1 MRKSIIRI
9 GIAFVLLLCGI
20 FVPFDSI
27 FNLSS
32 SNLNNVKLIVFLVA
46 YFIVGGD
53 VVKEAAQNI
62 IRGQVF
68 DENFLMSL
76 ATVGAFFVGEYPE
89 AVEVMLFYQ
98 VGELFQN
105 YAVNKSRKSI
115 ATLMDIRPDYAN
127 KKMED
132 GTVRKV
138 KPKEVAVGDVILVK
152 PGEKVPVDGVVLSGK
167 CSLDTAALTG
177 ESLPR
182 EVEEGDDVISG
193 SINLDR
199 VIEVTVTKEFGES
212 TVSKILE
219 LVENAGDKKA
229 PTEKFITKFARYYT
243 PIVVILAV
251 LLAFIPPLIQ
261 GGNWNSWIY
270 RALTF
275 LVVSCPCALVISIPL
290 SFFGGIGAASTK
302 GILVKGSNY
311 IEELSKA
318 GIVVFDKTGTITKG
332 EFKVSGIKVAKGNF
346 MKESQLIKL
355 AAYGEFYSNHPI
367 AISLRDSLKEMDRK
381 SYDEMEEKA
390 KDIQV
395 TELAGMGIEAV
406 MDHEKIYIGNDKLMR
421 EKQIAYEEMTEPG
434 TAVYIASEQQFL
446 GSVLIRDEIKAQ
458 SKEAIQKLKNLG
470 VHKMV
475 MLTGDKK
482 EIAEMVAKQVG
493 IDQVYSQ
500 LMPGDKVEQVEKLL
514 KNKKSEDHLL
524 FVGDGINDAPVL
536 ARADVGIAMGAL
548 GSDAAIEAADVVL
561 MDDNPVGIA
570 RVIAIAKKTMKI
582 AKENIIF
589 AIAVKV
595 IVLIL
600 AAFGYAPMGLAIFA
614 DVGVAV
620 LAILN
625 ALRCLKAKE
634 S

>member
-1 MRKSIIRI
+1 MKKSLIRI

-20 FVPFDSI
+20 FVPFDTI

-32 SNLNNVKLIVFLVA
+32 SNVNNVKLIVFLVA

-62 IRGQVF
+62 LRGQVF

-76 ATVGAFFVGEYPE
+76 ATIGAFFVGEYPE

-98 VGELFQN
+98 IGEMFQD

-115 ATLMDIRPDYAN
+115 ASLMDIRPDYAN

-132 GTVRKV
+132 GTVQKV
-138 KPKEVAVGDVILVK
+138 KPKEVAIGDIILIK
-152 PGEKVPVDGVVLSGK
+152 PGEKVPLDGVVLTGR

-182 EVEEGDDVISG
+182 EVEEGDDIISG

-199 VIEVTVTKEFGES
+199 VIEVKVTKEFGQS

-243 PIVVILAV
+243 PIVVVLAV
-251 LLAFIPPLIQ
+251 LLAIVPSLIQ
-261 GGNWNSWIY
+261 GGNWEIWIY

-332 EFKVSGIKVAKGNF
+332 EFKVSKIKVAKGNF
-346 MKESQLIKL
+346 MKEAQLIKI

-367 AISLRDSLKEMDRK
+367 AISLRESLKSMDLK
-381 SYDEMEEKA
+381 SYNEMKEKA
-390 KDIQV
+390 KEIQV
-395 TELAGMGIEAV
+395 TELAGMGIEAI

-421 EKQIAYEEMTEPG
+421 EKKIAYEEMTEAG

-446 GSVLIRDEIKAQ
+446 GSVLIRDEIKPQ
-458 SKEAIQKLKNLG
+458 SKEAMQKLRKVG

-482 EIAEMVAKQVG
+482 EIAELVANEVG
-493 IDQVYSQ
+493 LDEVYAQ
-500 LMPGDKVEQVEKLL
+500 LMPGDKVDQVEKLL
-514 KNKKSEDHLL
+514 KAKKPEDHLL

-561 MDDNPVGIA
+561 MDDNPLGIA
-570 RVIAIAKKTMKI
+570 RVIAIAKKTMNI
-582 AKENIIF
+582 ARENIIF

-595 IVLIL
+595 AVLIL
-600 AAFGYAPMGLAIFA
+600 AAFGLAPMGLAIFA
-614 DVGVAV
+614 DVGVAI

-625 ALRCLKAKE
+625 ALRCLKANVD
-634 S
+634 